1 MTELIS
7 RQVRE
12 YFEKCGSTCNNRH
25 RNAMG
30 KAIKSMEMAK
40 ENLED
45 TAINIEFVASLG
57 RSPKNNCFFG
67 TLPKVLR
74 CVSHSVLHEDRTFR
88 TVKIIVGQL
97 EFEELDG
104 RQKENV
110 PITDAGHLSTRMK
123 IFLQ

>member
-1 MTELIS
+1 M
-7 RQVRE
+7 
-12 YFEKCGSTCNNRH
+12 K
-25 RNAMG
+25 
-30 KAIKSMEMAK
+30 
-40 ENLED
+40 
-45 TAINIEFVASLG
+45 
-57 RSPKNNCFFG
+57 
-67 TLPKVLR
+67 
-74 CVSHSVLHEDRTFR
+74 SVLHEDRTFR